1 MRALIVE
8 DDDATALFISAGLES
23 LGYQCSRSR
32 GGDDALRAMTDGRHD
47 VAILDRMLAG
57 MDGLT
62 ILRAARA
69 GGVTMPVLVLTALGQ
84 IADRVDGLEAGADDY
99 LVKPFAMAELTARL
113 TAITRRRSTGQA
125 VTALTSGPL
134 AIDLLHREVRH
145 AGRLIALQPREIR
158 LLEELMRNPG
168 KIVTRSMM
176 LERVWGF
183 HFDPQTNLV
192 ETHMSRLRTKLAL
205 GGAKDVIETVR
216 GAGYRLRTTSAV

>member
-8 DDDATALFISAGLES
+8 DDDPTASFISDGLES
-23 LGYQCSRSR
+23 LGFRCARST
-32 GGDDALRAMTDGRHD
+32 GGEDALREMIEGGHD
-47 VAILDRMLAG
+47 VAILDRMLSG

-62 ILRAARA
+62 MLRAVRA
-69 GGVTMPVLVLTALGQ
+69 GGATIPVLMLTALGQ

-99 LVKPFAMAELTARL
+99 LVKPFAMAELSARL
-113 TAITRRRSTGQA
+113 TAILRRRAAEQT
-125 VTALTSGPL
+125 VTTLTSGSL
-134 AIDLLHREVRH
+134 AIDLLHRDVRH
-145 AGRLIALQPREIR
+145 AGRLIPLQPREIR

-168 KIVTRSMM
+168 RVVTRSMM

-192 ETHMSRLRTKLAL
+192 ETHMSRLRAKLAL

-216 GAGYRLRTTSAV
+216 GAGYRLRAAPAA